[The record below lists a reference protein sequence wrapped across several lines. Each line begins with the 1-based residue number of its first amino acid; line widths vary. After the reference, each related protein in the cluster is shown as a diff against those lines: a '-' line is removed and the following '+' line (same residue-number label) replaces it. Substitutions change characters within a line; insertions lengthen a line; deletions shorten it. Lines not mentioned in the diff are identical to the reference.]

1 MVVIIRYLIDP
12 DKALYK
18 LTYKQRQERD
28 INSSNNKFYFL
39 TYNINI
45 HRNNKSN
52 KHVSPLGPFQC
63 IQKPD
68 NSGNITKTTKLW

>member
-1 MVVIIRYLIDP
+1 MVVIISYLIDP

-28 INSSNNKFYFL
+28 LTVQIINIYFL

-45 HRNNKSN
+45 YRNNKSN
-52 KHVSPLGPFQC
+52 KHVSLLEPFQC
-63 IQKPD
+63 LQKP
-68 NSGNITKTTKLW
+68 NKSGK

>member
-1 MVVIIRYLIDP
+1 MVVIISYLIDP

-28 INSSNNKFYFL
+28 LTVQIINIYFL

-45 HRNNKSN
+45 YRNNKSN

-63 IQKPD
+63 LQKP
-68 NSGNITKTTKLW
+68 NKSGK

>member
-1 MVVIIRYLIDP
+1 MVVIISYLIDP

-28 INSSNNKFYFL
+28 LTVQIINFYFL

-45 HRNNKSN
+45 YRNNKSN

-63 IQKPD
+63 LQKP
-68 NSGNITKTTKLW
+68 NKSGK